1 MIKKNNKDK
10 QEKTTVERLKNIDVS
25 VTMAKKIAKVAS
37 IFVGLFIIYQVIR
50 VFFFPSPEAVKESID
65 ENGELIIQEQ
75 PVRTINPDHK
85 EAYLVKLSEE
95 ESIVVGVAAFRDDLA
110 EEGKENLY
118 VLLYDPET
126 GKEVKRTRLKI
137 DLSMKGKGMD
147 IDSPIA
153 LYADAKEN
161 LFLIVNKYSL
171 YRFDQKRKQF
181 VVVDYNYFE
190 GYSEFSTGIAALEY
204 SAHSEALKV
213 HTNGGNDYLFYPS
226 IKKVYS
232 TIEVDSVYALALTNP
247 ILKKC
252 YTFSQQSI
260 DYPNE
265 KIQLFEYVQ
274 EFEAGYPNKYIA
286 FRWADKS
293 IKTDSTDVRTQPGKE
308 VLSYANKQ
316 AARIKSFRDLTP
328 GNVYF
333 EGGSVLGF
341 DDEGVVVALKLA
353 ADEDQPYAIQK
364 LNTKSGKVIW
374 SKNTD
379 WKVINTFNQ
388 VSNHILIQ
396 SDLYHVTILNMQ
408 GEFVTTIDL
417 NDIQLEI
424 IDSK

>member
-1 MIKKNNKDK
+1 MIKKTNKDK
-10 QEKTTVERLKNIDVS
+10 QEKTTVEKLKNIDVS
-25 VTMAKKIAKVAS
+25 VTTAKKIAKVAS
-37 IFVGLFIIYQVIR
+37 IFVGLFIIYQVICI
-50 VFFFPSPEAVKESID
+50 FFFPSPSAVKERVD

-75 PVRTINPDHK
+75 PIRTLNPDHK
-85 EAYLVKLSEE
+85 EAYLVKLSED

-110 EEGKENLY
+110 KEGKENLY

-153 LYADAKEN
+153 LYTDAKEN

-171 YRFDQKRKQF
+171 YRFDKKRKQF
-181 VVVDYNYFE
+181 AVVDYNYFE
-190 GYSEFSTGIAALEY
+190 GYSEFSTGISALDY

-213 HTNGGNDYLFYPS
+213 HTNGEKDYLFYPD

-232 TIEVDSVYALALTNP
+232 SIEADSVYVLALTNP
-247 ILKKC
+247 ILKTG

-274 EFEAGYPNKYIA
+274 EFEAGYPNKRIA
-286 FRWADKS
+286 FRWVDKS
-293 IKTDSTDVRTQPGKE
+293 TKSDTGQTQYGKE
-308 VLSYANKQ
+308 VISAANKQ

-328 GNVYF
+328 GKGYL
-333 EGGSVLGF
+333 EGGAVLGF
-341 DDEGVVVALKLA
+341 DEEGVVVALKLTEV
-353 ADEDQPYAIQK
+353 EDQPYAIQK
-364 LNTKSGKVIW
+364 LNTKTGKVIW

-388 VSNHILIQ
+388 VSNRILIQ
-396 SDLYHVTILNMQ
+396 SDLYHVVILDMQ

-417 NDIQLEI
+417 NDIQLEV
-424 IDSK
+424 IDSKI